1 MIEIVSTRTNAG
13 VQLIGECSVFVSG
26 TMFDNTPAT
35 RSLRSG
41 VTKIN
46 RDARNPFAS
55 SLASPVLSDVRQAAL
70 EFRTEIGGFGRD
82 LDGHASGFT
91 PIEPRNENRPVV
103 ILGSMFSDAGYAGE
117 IFPLPRHRRV
127 CPNSVPLAPNQR
139 DHSGVERG
147 SASGFGIGTSS
158 TISRICGYCGSSL
171 NRTLYP
177 CCRCSSPARSVEA
190 NA

>member
-127 CPNSVPLAPNQR
+127 STLF
-139 DHSGVERG
+139 SFST
-147 SASGFGIGTSS
+147 SASASS
-158 TISRICGYCGSSL
+158 SCARTPCRLRQISEITLGSSAVVRVVSESVL
-171 NRTLYP
+171 PR
-177 CCRCSSPARSVEA
+177 RSLESA
-190 NA
+190 DTADRH